1 MIHSMT
7 GFGREEKLINNKKIV
22 IEIRTLNSKG
32 LDINLRVHES
42 FSFIGEY
49 LRKSVKEKLIKGKVD
64 IILDVEDTNENLQID
79 VEDTNEDLQI
89 PFNKSKIKA
98 YLKELRKDFKIDES
112 QIISNLLSGNSY
124 VNSNIN
130 FNKSEEKKIKILL
143 DKVIQKQLKYRKIE
157 GKAIGDDLNKSISK
171 INSYITKTI
180 SIESNRVED
189 KKKKFKSYFNELNE
203 KFDKSRLEQEMI
215 YYIEK
220 WDINE
225 EIIRLKH
232 HLKFFSSEMK
242 NKEIKGKKLS
252 FICQE
257 IGREIN
263 TIGSKANN
271 FEIQSLVVNMKE
283 ELEKIK
289 ENILN
294 IL

>member
-1 MIHSMT
+1 MT
-7 GFGREEKLINNKKIV
+7 GFGREEKLINSNKIV

-32 LDINLRVHES
+32 LDINLKVHES

-64 IILDVEDTNENLQID
+64 VILDI
-79 VEDTNEDLQI
+79 EDTNEDLLI

-98 YLKELRKDFKIDES
+98 YIKELRKDFKIDES
-112 QIISNLLSGNSY
+112 QIISNLLIGNSY
-124 VNSNIN
+124 INSNIT

-143 DKVIQKQLKYRKIE
+143 DKVIQKQIKYRRTE
-157 GKAIGDDLNKSISK
+157 GEAIGKDLKKSISK
-171 INSYITKTI
+171 INNYINKVV
-180 SIESNRVED
+180 SVESNRIKD
-189 KKKKFKSYFNELNE
+189 KKKKFKSYFNELND
-203 KFDKSRLEQEMI
+203 KYDKSRLEQEII

-220 WDINE
+220 LDVNE
-225 EIIRLKH
+225 EIVRLQH

-242 NKEIKGKKLS
+242 NKQIKGKKLS
-252 FICQE
+252 FISQE

-271 FEIQSLVVNMKE
+271 FEIQSMVVNMKE

-289 ENILN
+289 ENVLN

>member
-1 MIHSMT
+1 MT
-7 GFGREEKLINNKKIV
+7 GFGREEKLINSNKIV

-32 LDINLRVHES
+32 LDINLKVHES

-64 IILDVEDTNENLQID
+64 VILDI
-79 VEDTNEDLQI
+79 EDTNEDLLI

-98 YLKELRKDFKIDES
+98 YIKELRKDFKIDES
-112 QIISNLLSGNSY
+112 QIVSNLLIGNSY
-124 VNSNIN
+124 INSNIT

-143 DKVIQKQLKYRKIE
+143 DKVIQKQIKYRRTE
-157 GKAIGDDLNKSISK
+157 GEAIGKDLKKSISK
-171 INSYITKTI
+171 INNYINKVV
-180 SIESNRVED
+180 SVESNRIKD
-189 KKKKFKSYFNELNE
+189 KKKKFKSYFNELND
-203 KFDKSRLEQEMI
+203 KYDKSRLEQEII

-220 WDINE
+220 LDINE
-225 EIIRLKH
+225 EIVRLQH

-252 FICQE
+252 FISQE

-271 FEIQSLVVNMKE
+271 FEIQSMVVNMKE

-289 ENILN
+289 ENVLN

>member
-7 GFGREEKLINNKKIV
+7 GFGREEKLINDKKIV

-32 LDINLRVHES
+32 LDINLKVHDS

-64 IILDVEDTNENLQID
+64 IILDI
-79 VEDTNEDLQI
+79 EDTNEDLLL

-98 YLKELRKDFKIDES
+98 YIKELRKDFKIDES
-112 QIISNLLSGNSY
+112 QIISNLLTGNSY
-124 VNSNIN
+124 VKSNIT

-143 DKVIQKQLKYRKIE
+143 DKVIQKQLRYRRIE
-157 GKAIGDDLNKSISK
+157 GEALGKDLEKSLSK
-171 INSYITKTI
+171 INSYINKVV
-180 SIESNRVED
+180 SVEANRIMD
-189 KKKKFKSYFNELNE
+189 KKNKFKSYFNELNE
-203 KFDKSRLEQEMI
+203 KYDKSRLEQEII

-220 WDINE
+220 LDINE
-225 EIIRLKH
+225 EIIRLQH

-242 NKEIKGKKLS
+242 KKEIKGKKLS
-252 FICQE
+252 FISQE

-271 FEIQSLVVNMKE
+271 FEIQSMVVNMKE
-283 ELEKIK
+283 ELERIK
-289 ENILN
+289 ENVLN

>member
-7 GFGREEKLINNKKIV
+7 GFGREEKLINDKKIV

-32 LDINLRVHES
+32 LDINLKVHDS

-64 IILDVEDTNENLQID
+64 IILDI
-79 VEDTNEDLQI
+79 EDTNEDLLL

-98 YLKELRKDFKIDES
+98 YIKELRKDFKIDES
-112 QIISNLLSGNSY
+112 QIISNLLTGNSY
-124 VNSNIN
+124 VKSNIT
-130 FNKSEEKKIKILL
+130 FNKSEEKKIKRLL
-143 DKVIQKQLKYRKIE
+143 DKVIQKQLRYRRIE
-157 GKAIGDDLNKSISK
+157 GEALGKDLEKSLSK
-171 INSYITKTI
+171 INSYINKVV
-180 SIESNRVED
+180 SVEANRIKD
-189 KKKKFKSYFNELNE
+189 KKNKFKSYFNELNE
-203 KFDKSRLEQEMI
+203 KYDKSRLEQEII

-220 WDINE
+220 LDINE
-225 EIIRLKH
+225 EIIRLQH

-242 NKEIKGKKLS
+242 KKEIKGKKLS
-252 FICQE
+252 FISQE

-271 FEIQSLVVNMKE
+271 FEIQSMVVNMKE
-283 ELEKIK
+283 ELERIK
-289 ENILN
+289 ENVLN

>member
-32 LDINLRVHES
+32 LDINLKVHDS

-64 IILDVEDTNENLQID
+64 VILDI
-79 VEDTNEDLQI
+79 EDTNEDLLI

-98 YLKELRKDFKIDES
+98 YIKELRKDFKIDES
-112 QIISNLLSGNSY
+112 QIISNLLIGNSY
-124 VNSNIN
+124 INSNIT

-143 DKVIQKQLKYRKIE
+143 DKVIQKQIKYRRTE
-157 GKAIGDDLNKSISK
+157 GEAIGKDLKKSISK
-171 INSYITKTI
+171 INNYINKVV
-180 SIESNRVED
+180 SVESNRIKD
-189 KKKKFKSYFNELNE
+189 KKKKFKSYFNELND
-203 KFDKSRLEQEMI
+203 KYDKSRLEQEII

-220 WDINE
+220 LDINE
-225 EIIRLKH
+225 EIVRLQH

-242 NKEIKGKKLS
+242 NKQIKGKKLS
-252 FICQE
+252 FISQE

-271 FEIQSLVVNMKE
+271 FEIQSMVVNMKE

-289 ENILN
+289 ENVLN

>member
-7 GFGREEKLINNKKIV
+7 GFGREEKLINSNKIV

-32 LDINLRVHES
+32 LDINLKVHES

-64 IILDVEDTNENLQID
+64 VILDI
-79 VEDTNEDLQI
+79 EDTNEDLLI

-98 YLKELRKDFKIDES
+98 YIKELREDFKIDES
-112 QIISNLLSGNSY
+112 QIISNLLIGNSY
-124 VNSNIN
+124 INSNIT

-143 DKVIQKQLKYRKIE
+143 DKVIQKQIKYRRTE
-157 GKAIGDDLNKSISK
+157 GEAIGKDLKKSISK
-171 INSYITKTI
+171 INNYINKVV
-180 SIESNRVED
+180 SVESNRIKD
-189 KKKKFKSYFNELNE
+189 KKKKFKSYFNELND
-203 KFDKSRLEQEMI
+203 KYDKSRLEQEII

-220 WDINE
+220 LDINE
-225 EIIRLKH
+225 EIVRLQH

-242 NKEIKGKKLS
+242 NKQIKGKKLS
-252 FICQE
+252 FISQE

-271 FEIQSLVVNMKE
+271 FEIQSMVVNMKE

-289 ENILN
+289 ENVLN

>member
-32 LDINLRVHES
+32 LDINLKVHDS

-64 IILDVEDTNENLQID
+64 IILDI
-79 VEDTNEDLQI
+79 EDTNEDIQI
-89 PFNKSKIKA
+89 PFNKSKIKS
-98 YLKELRKDFKIDES
+98 YLRELRKDFKIDES
-112 QIISNLLSGNSY
+112 QIISNLISGNNY
-124 VNSNIN
+124 VNSNIT

-143 DKVIQKQLKYRKIE
+143 DKVIQNQLKYRKIE
-157 GKAIGDDLNKSISK
+157 GKAIGDDLKKSVSK
-171 INSYITKTI
+171 INSYINKI
-180 SIESNRVED
+180 VSIESSRIKE

-220 WDINE
+220 LDINE

-252 FICQE
+252 FISQE

>member
-1 MIHSMT
+1 MT
-7 GFGREEKLINNKKIV
+7 GFGREEKLINSNKIV

-32 LDINLRVHES
+32 LDINLKVHES

-64 IILDVEDTNENLQID
+64 VILDI
-79 VEDTNEDLQI
+79 EDTNEDLLI

-98 YLKELRKDFKIDES
+98 YIKELRKDFKIDES
-112 QIISNLLSGNSY
+112 QIISNLLIGNSY
-124 VNSNIN
+124 INSNIT

-143 DKVIQKQLKYRKIE
+143 DKVIQKQIKYRRTE
-157 GKAIGDDLNKSISK
+157 GEAIGKDLKKSISK
-171 INSYITKTI
+171 INNYINKVV
-180 SIESNRVED
+180 SVESNRIKD

-203 KFDKSRLEQEMI
+203 KYDKSRLEQEII

-220 WDINE
+220 LDINE
-225 EIIRLKH
+225 EIVRLQH

-252 FICQE
+252 FISQE

-271 FEIQSLVVNMKE
+271 FEIQSMVVNMKE

-289 ENILN
+289 ENVLN

>member
-7 GFGREEKLINNKKIV
+7 GFGREEKLINDKKIV

-32 LDINLRVHES
+32 LDINLKVHDS

-64 IILDVEDTNENLQID
+64 IILDI
-79 VEDTNEDLQI
+79 EDTNEDLLL

-98 YLKELRKDFKIDES
+98 YIKELRKDFKIDES
-112 QIISNLLSGNSY
+112 QIISNLLTGNSY
-124 VNSNIN
+124 VKSNIT

-143 DKVIQKQLKYRKIE
+143 DKVIQKQLGYRRIE
-157 GKAIGDDLNKSISK
+157 GEALGKDLEKSLSK
-171 INSYITKTI
+171 INSYINKVV
-180 SIESNRVED
+180 SVEANRIKD
-189 KKKKFKSYFNELNE
+189 KKNKFKSYFNELNE
-203 KFDKSRLEQEMI
+203 KYDKSRLEQEII

-220 WDINE
+220 LDINE
-225 EIIRLKH
+225 EIIRLQH

-242 NKEIKGKKLS
+242 KKEIKGKKLS
-252 FICQE
+252 FISQE

-271 FEIQSLVVNMKE
+271 FEIQSMVVNMKE
-283 ELEKIK
+283 ELERIK
-289 ENILN
+289 ENVLN

>member
-1 MIHSMT
+1 MT
-7 GFGREEKLINNKKIV
+7 GFGREEKLINDKKIV

-32 LDINLRVHES
+32 LDINLKVHDS

-49 LRKSVKEKLIKGKVD
+49 LRKSIKEKLIKGKVD
-64 IILDVEDTNENLQID
+64 VILDIEN
-79 VEDTNEDLQI
+79 TNEDLLI

-112 QIISNLLSGNSY
+112 QIISNLLMGNSY
-124 VNSNIN
+124 VNSNIT
-130 FNKSEEKKIKILL
+130 FNKAEEKNIKILL
-143 DKVIQKQLKYRKIE
+143 DKVIQKQLKYRRIE
-157 GKAIGDDLNKSISK
+157 GKAIGDDLKKSISK
-171 INSYITKTI
+171 INSYLNKVV
-180 SIESNRVED
+180 SSESNRIKD
-189 KKKKFKSYFNELNE
+189 KKKKIKSHFNELNE
-203 KFDKSRLEQEMI
+203 KYDKSRLEQEII

-220 WDINE
+220 LDINE

-252 FICQE
+252 FISQE

-271 FEIQSLVVNMKE
+271 FEIQSMVVNMKE

-289 ENILN
+289 ENVLN

>member
-1 MIHSMT
+1 MT
-7 GFGREEKLINNKKIV
+7 GFGREEKLINDKKIV

-32 LDINLRVHES
+32 LDINLKVHDS

-64 IILDVEDTNENLQID
+64 IILDI
-79 VEDTNEDLQI
+79 EDTNEDLLL

-98 YLKELRKDFKIDES
+98 YIKELRKDFKIDES
-112 QIISNLLSGNSY
+112 QIISNLLTGNSY
-124 VNSNIN
+124 VKSNIT

-143 DKVIQKQLKYRKIE
+143 DKVIQKQLRYRRIE
-157 GKAIGDDLNKSISK
+157 GEALGKDLEKSLSK
-171 INSYITKTI
+171 INSYIKKI
-180 SIESNRVED
+180 VSVESSRIKD
-189 KKKKFKSYFNELNE
+189 KKNKFKSYFNKLNE
-203 KFDKSRLEQEMI
+203 KYDKSRLEQEII

-220 WDINE
+220 LDINE
-225 EIIRLKH
+225 EIIRLQH

-242 NKEIKGKKLS
+242 KKEIKGKKLS
-252 FICQE
+252 FISQE

-271 FEIQSLVVNMKE
+271 FEIQSIVVNMKE
-283 ELEKIK
+283 ELERIK
-289 ENILN
+289 ENVLN

>member
-1 MIHSMT
+1 MT

-32 LDINLRVHES
+32 LDINLKVHDS

-49 LRKSVKEKLIKGKVD
+49 LRKSIKEKLIKGKVD
-64 IILDVEDTNENLQID
+64 VIIDIEDTNEA
-79 VEDTNEDLQI
+79 LQI
-89 PFNKSKIKA
+89 PFNKSKIKS

-112 QIISNLLSGNSY
+112 QIISNLLSGNTY
-124 VNSNIN
+124 VNSNIT
-130 FNKSEEKKIKILL
+130 FTKSEEKKIKILL

-157 GKAIGDDLNKSISK
+157 GKAIGNDLSKSVSK
-171 INSYITKTI
+171 INSYISKTI

-189 KKKKFKSYFNELNE
+189 KKKKIKSYFNELNE

-220 WDINE
+220 LDINE

-232 HLKFFSSEMK
+232 HLKFFSLEMK

>member
-22 IEIRTLNSKG
+22 IEIRTLNSKV
-32 LDINLRVHES
+32 LDINLKVHDS

-49 LRKSVKEKLIKGKVD
+49 LRKSIKEKLIKGKVD
-64 IILDVEDTNENLQID
+64 VVIDIEDTTEA
-79 VEDTNEDLQI
+79 LQI
-89 PFNKSKIKA
+89 PFNKSKIKS

-112 QIISNLLSGNSY
+112 QIISNLLSGNTY
-124 VNSNIN
+124 VNSNIT
-130 FNKSEEKKIKILL
+130 FTKSEEKKIKILL

-157 GKAIGDDLNKSISK
+157 GKAIGDDLSKSISK

-180 SIESNRVED
+180 SLESNRVED

-220 WDINE
+220 LDINE

-232 HLKFFSSEMK
+232 HLKFFSLEMK

>member
-1 MIHSMT
+1 MT

-32 LDINLRVHES
+32 LDINLKVHDS

-49 LRKSVKEKLIKGKVD
+49 LRKSIKEKLIKGKVD
-64 IILDVEDTNENLQID
+64 VIIDI
-79 VEDTNEDLQI
+79 EDTNEDLQI
-89 PFNKSKIKA
+89 PFNKSKIKS

-112 QIISNLLSGNSY
+112 QIISNLLSGNTY
-124 VNSNIN
+124 VNSNIT
-130 FNKSEEKKIKILL
+130 FTKSEEKKIKILL

-157 GKAIGDDLNKSISK
+157 GKAIGYDLSKSVSK

-180 SIESNRVED
+180 SIKSNRVEE

-220 WDINE
+220 LDINE

-232 HLKFFSSEMK
+232 HLKFFSLEMK

>member
-32 LDINLRVHES
+32 LDINLKVHDS

-49 LRKSVKEKLIKGKVD
+49 LRKSVKQKLIKGKVD
-64 IILDVEDTNENLQID
+64 IILDI
-79 VEDTNEDLQI
+79 EDTNEDIQI
-89 PFNKSKIKA
+89 PFNKSKIKS
-98 YLKELRKDFKIDES
+98 YLRELRKDFKIDES
-112 QIISNLLSGNSY
+112 QIISNLISGNNY
-124 VNSNIN
+124 VNSNIT

-143 DKVIQKQLKYRKIE
+143 DKVIQNQLKYRKIE
-157 GKAIGDDLNKSISK
+157 GKAIGDDLKKSVSK
-171 INSYITKTI
+171 INSYINKI
-180 SIESNRVED
+180 VSIESTRIKE

>member
-32 LDINLRVHES
+32 LDINLKVHDS

-49 LRKSVKEKLIKGKVD
+49 LRKSIKEKLIKGKVD
-64 IILDVEDTNENLQID
+64 VIIDIEDTTEA
-79 VEDTNEDLQI
+79 LQI
-89 PFNKSKIKA
+89 PFNKSKIKS

-112 QIISNLLSGNSY
+112 QIISNLLSGNTY
-124 VNSNIN
+124 VNSNIT
-130 FNKSEEKKIKILL
+130 FTKSEEKKIKILL

-157 GKAIGDDLNKSISK
+157 GKAIGDDLSKSISK

-180 SIESNRVED
+180 SLESNRVED

-220 WDINE
+220 LDINE

-232 HLKFFSSEMK
+232 HLKFFSLEMK

>member
-1 MIHSMT
+1 MT
-7 GFGREEKLINNKKIV
+7 GFGREEKLINDKKIV

-32 LDINLRVHES
+32 LDINLKVHDS

-64 IILDVEDTNENLQID
+64 IILDI
-79 VEDTNEDLQI
+79 EDTNEDLLL

-98 YLKELRKDFKIDES
+98 YIKELRKDFKIDES
-112 QIISNLLSGNSY
+112 QIISNLLTGNSY
-124 VNSNIN
+124 VKSNIT

-143 DKVIQKQLKYRKIE
+143 DKVIQKQLRYRRIE
-157 GKAIGDDLNKSISK
+157 GEALGKDLEKSLSK
-171 INSYITKTI
+171 INSYINKVV
-180 SIESNRVED
+180 SVEVNRIKD
-189 KKKKFKSYFNELNE
+189 KKNKFKSYFNELNE
-203 KFDKSRLEQEMI
+203 KYDKSRLEQEII

-220 WDINE
+220 LDINE
-225 EIIRLKH
+225 EIIRLQH

-252 FICQE
+252 FISQE

-271 FEIQSLVVNMKE
+271 FEIQSMVVNMKE
-283 ELEKIK
+283 ELERIK
-289 ENILN
+289 ENVLN

>member
-1 MIHSMT
+1 MT
-7 GFGREEKLINNKKIV
+7 GFGREEKLINDKKIV

-32 LDINLRVHES
+32 LDINLKVHDS

-64 IILDVEDTNENLQID
+64 IILDI
-79 VEDTNEDLQI
+79 EDTNEDLLL

-98 YLKELRKDFKIDES
+98 YIKELRKDFKIDES
-112 QIISNLLSGNSY
+112 QIISNLLTGNSY
-124 VNSNIN
+124 VKSNIT

-143 DKVIQKQLKYRKIE
+143 DKVIQKQLRYRRIE
-157 GKAIGDDLNKSISK
+157 GEALGKDLEKSLSK
-171 INSYITKTI
+171 INSYINKVV
-180 SIESNRVED
+180 SVEVNRIKD
-189 KKKKFKSYFNELNE
+189 KKNKFKSYFNELNE
-203 KFDKSRLEQEMI
+203 KYDKSRLEQEII

-220 WDINE
+220 LDINE
-225 EIIRLKH
+225 EIIRLQH

-242 NKEIKGKKLS
+242 KKEIKGKKLS
-252 FICQE
+252 FISQE

-271 FEIQSLVVNMKE
+271 FEIQSMVVNMKE

-289 ENILN
+289 ENVLN

>member
-1 MIHSMT
+1 MT

-32 LDINLRVHES
+32 LDINLKVHDS

-49 LRKSVKEKLIKGKVD
+49 LRKSVKQKLIKGKVD
-64 IILDVEDTNENLQID
+64 IILDI
-79 VEDTNEDLQI
+79 EDTNEDIQI
-89 PFNKSKIKA
+89 PFNKSKIKS
-98 YLKELRKDFKIDES
+98 YLRELRKDFKIDES
-112 QIISNLLSGNSY
+112 QIISNLISGNNY
-124 VNSNIN
+124 VNSNIT

-143 DKVIQKQLKYRKIE
+143 DKVIQNQLKYRKIE
-157 GKAIGDDLNKSISK
+157 GKAIGDDLKKSVSK
-171 INSYITKTI
+171 INSYINKI
-180 SIESNRVED
+180 VSIESTRIKE

-220 WDINE
+220 LDINE
-225 EIIRLKH
+225 EIIRLQH

-242 NKEIKGKKLS
+242 KREIKGKKLS
-252 FICQE
+252 FISQE

-271 FEIQSLVVNMKE
+271 FEIQSMVVNMKE
-283 ELEKIK
+283 ELERIK
-289 ENILN
+289 ENVLN

>member
-1 MIHSMT
+1 MT

-32 LDINLRVHES
+32 LDINLKVHDS

-49 LRKSVKEKLIKGKVD
+49 LRKSIKEKLIKGKVD
-64 IILDVEDTNENLQID
+64 VIIDI
-79 VEDTNEDLQI
+79 EDTNEDLQI
-89 PFNKSKIKA
+89 PFNKSKIKS

-112 QIISNLLSGNSY
+112 QIISNLLSRNTY
-124 VNSNIN
+124 VNSNLT
-130 FNKSEEKKIKILL
+130 FTKSEEKKIKILL

-157 GKAIGDDLNKSISK
+157 GKAIGYDLSKSVSK

-180 SIESNRVED
+180 SIKSNRVEE

-220 WDINE
+220 LDINE

-232 HLKFFSSEMK
+232 HLKFFSLEMK

>member
-1 MIHSMT
+1 MT
-7 GFGREEKLINNKKIV
+7 GFGREEKLINSNKIV

-32 LDINLRVHES
+32 LDINLKVHES

-64 IILDVEDTNENLQID
+64 VILDI
-79 VEDTNEDLQI
+79 EDTNEDLLI

-98 YLKELRKDFKIDES
+98 YIKELRKDFKIDES
-112 QIISNLLSGNSY
+112 QIISNLLIGNSSI
-124 VNSNIN
+124 NSNIT

-143 DKVIQKQLKYRKIE
+143 DKVIQKQIKYRRTE
-157 GKAIGDDLNKSISK
+157 GEAIGKDLKKSISK
-171 INSYITKTI
+171 INNYINKVV
-180 SIESNRVED
+180 SVESNRIKD
-189 KKKKFKSYFNELNE
+189 KKKKFKSYFNELND
-203 KFDKSRLEQEMI
+203 KYDKSRLEQEII

-220 WDINE
+220 LDINE
-225 EIIRLKH
+225 EIVRLQH

-242 NKEIKGKKLS
+242 NKQIKGKKLS
-252 FICQE
+252 FISQE

-271 FEIQSLVVNMKE
+271 FEIQSMVVNMKE

-289 ENILN
+289 ENVLN